1 MCTGSIYIR
10 GIKGTDGNFDQF
22 KFILEIRILFSKKKG
37 PKPFNELLEVF
48 EINELSIS

>member
-22 KFILEIRILFSKKKG
+22 KFILEKSNDFSD
-37 PKPFNELLEVF
+37 FDA
-48 EINELSIS
+48 